1 MKWNQVLSSCYVFIH
16 NHVKKSKCPMCNR
29 MDESTDKNDTN
40 MKCLQSRELPFFSF
54 LNWLNEWCSIRLN
67 IVHQT
72 HTHMRKNTYDRL
84 LLYIVCA
91 NVLWWSSILMR
102 FEATEANCNTILGIT
117 CNLISLSEHS
127 SSGVWHSGP
136 LFHVFVWNPRFVFH
150 LNRSRAFSMLDNE
163 VVKI

>member
-1 MKWNQVLSSCYVFIH
+1 MLAVARAAILFILKLAQR
-16 NHVKKSKCPMCNR
+16 VV
-29 MDESTDKNDTN
+29 
-40 MKCLQSRELPFFSF
+40 
-54 LNWLNEWCSIRLN
+54 LNWIEYRTSN
-67 IVHQT
+67 IYTYT
-72 HTHMRKNTYDRL
+72 HTHMHKNTCVVL

-91 NVLWWSSILMR
+91 NVLWSSILMR

-136 LFHVFVWNPRFVFH
+136 LFNVFVWNPRFFFH